1 MERILIA
8 MPYWL
13 TDRVLFG
20 SHRAAQPL
28 QILVQQIAGGPRPAG
43 FLLDGHT
50 FHYQA
55 DHKYFLRGK
64 IMSVTLCR
72 SGRRALTR
80 HVPVMCEI
88 HNAER
93 DRVFELLKNANY
105 TIRLFISDGNF
116 PFRILATVSG
126 LSKRTCSDWFLT

>member
-55 DHKYFLRGK
+55 DHKYFFERQDY
-64 IMSVTLCR
+64 
-72 SGRRALTR
+72 
-80 HVPVMCEI
+80 
-88 HNAER
+88 ER
-93 DRVFELLKNANY
+93 DALQIWSK
-105 TIRLFISDGNF
+105 
-116 PFRILATVSG
+116 G
-126 LSKRTCSDWFLT
+126 LN